1 MKILFVAAAHGRFCS
16 FVAGKS
22 SLKTLQIR
30 CDFCFFGLR
39 TMAAKVHHDYYV
51 GNIPKKASEKDL
63 RAHLSSY
70 GEITGFE
77 FRLGNCNYCPTKI
90 AFVLFSQELDEK
102 ALRELNRKTFQEK
115 RLFVTS
121 AATDKYFTPLLT
133 IVVRYLN
140 ENVNEEDIY
149 SYFEKFGPLECVQK
163 PAHTYAYVS
172 FESNDSLKYAFK
184 TKYRPLKG
192 VEAYVVAVKRRISM
206 FLESRKPMPY
216 ASLVEKSDGLELF
229 YDPASET
236 ETTLLVTNI
245 PRDTEE
251 DDLLDYLGKFG
262 KIIDWQMQKSA
273 TCVMTNIGYVT
284 YQQPKMAR
292 TAFLSAPL
300 CFQGVGLE
308 VYNYKLRFNTN
319 DSKRAIIL
327 KRTSVYLT
335 DDEIFEKFSE
345 FGAVQYIQRLDTVN
359 YNTIVRLD
367 SAKAAKSAQST
378 TSIAGEKVQIRP
390 YTAKQYHLAMIVAPE
405 NTGDKHPKRE
415 RKEAALQQI
424 IDTEDRRNLSQLQ
437 TDFNEQYINP
447 NPYCYRNE
455 VQVWNYPP
463 KCGLVQFRE
472 FFKKYGT
479 VINLREQKFITT
491 SPIGVAYISFDTKL
505 EAKRVLKM
513 NHTFM
518 GSKRLLVLMGDR
530 KIVHDPAL
538 CVRVGNLT
546 EEIMDEDVYDRFNMI
561 GSVKY
566 VFRPQVHEA
575 IVCMVEERF
584 LKKAVKVLCV
594 GRFPVVITPLMN
606 PTNAW
611 NAPTGPVNIP
621 GKVMMSPGSTYS
633 MANVERMQ
641 GSAGPLWNPQGGNM
655 ALGPMPPGP
664 HRPANAPAI
673 GMVQQPL
680 PVPAPVII
688 PGGSELG
695 PMPMGSLV
703 PMQHITP
710 RMQGLMQAV
719 EHSMIKSKNFTTL
732 PMLDQFNVVHDV
744 VNHCLNFPLFLALE
758 PDEKIRYLIAGKNGF
773 KYTNIFTLFTY
784 PEQVQMLS
792 VIVEYYHRT
801 VDQGS
806 LGPAYSVPTAA
817 SMPTVS
823 QTNTLVV
830 LTQNSQPTT
839 EEKGSKKNRG
849 NSVSTANS
857 AQDKDNDDD
866 ELQDVPPA
874 PSPPPIFINSR
885 SGSPQS
891 DDATVQSLSMV
902 LNGAAQRLRES
913 ARRKRK
919 ASDDDEP
926 NAGTSG
932 NGREKRVK
940 EEDGYV
946 VTDNKVFVSNV
957 PQEFNEQ
964 YIKEIFSKYG
974 NIEFVVERSS
984 HILDPNTNMNSKG
997 FVIKYETNHQ
1007 AIRAMDMHLTILRGQ
1022 LIRVDQ
1028 FKKQYKERPG
1038 HAISVTCADKY
1049 SEVAIYETFKSCG
1062 EVRFLWTRLIQG
1074 KETCIIDYKDKITV
1088 KAAQKITYLHSGGRC
1103 KATPI

>member
-121 AATDKYFTPLLT
+121 AATEKYFTPLLT

-251 DDLLDYLGKFG
+251 DDLLDYLGKF
-262 KIIDWQMQKSA
+262 D
-273 TCVMTNIGYVT
+273 
-284 YQQPKMAR
+284 
-292 TAFLSAPL
+292 
-300 CFQGVGLE
+300 
-308 VYNYKLRFNTN
+308 
-319 DSKRAIIL
+319 
-327 KRTSVYLT
+327 LT

-345 FGAVQYIQRLDTVN
+345 FGSVQYIQRLDTVN

-561 GSVKY
+561 GSV
-566 VFRPQVHEA
+566 
-575 IVCMVEERF
+575 
-584 LKKAVKVLCV
+584 
-594 GRFPVVITPLMN
+594 N
-606 PTNAW
+606 
-611 NAPTGPVNIP
+611 
-621 GKVMMSPGSTYS
+621 